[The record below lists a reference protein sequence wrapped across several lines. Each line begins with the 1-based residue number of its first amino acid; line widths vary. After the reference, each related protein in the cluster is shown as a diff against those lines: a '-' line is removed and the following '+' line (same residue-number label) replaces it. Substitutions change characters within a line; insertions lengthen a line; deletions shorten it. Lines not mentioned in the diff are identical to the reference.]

1 MLEIERKI
9 LGINVRDLCKKIEN
23 LGASGKLKVKKTFE
37 GLVRINYFDFD
48 NGRIRAKKDLLR
60 VREFVP
66 MPQALP
72 PLKNTIVDAHQTLT
86 YTELVYKTY
95 GGIKDGS
102 KVFDECEIGIPQS
115 LAKMTGDT
123 TAETLKL
130 FLEKLGLKRVVY
142 YEKKRTH
149 YDCGSFKCEIDE
161 HPKVEPFVEI
171 EAQSAVEIDHAIEVL
186 ELKGF
191 EQTPETISELLERKY
206 KPLTLSDLIF

>member
-1 MLEIERKI
+1 MLEVERKI
-9 LGINVRDLCKKIEN
+9 LGIQVPALCVAIEGLSAKGIPVR
-23 LGASGKLKVKKTFE
+23 KTFE

-48 NGRIRAKKDLLR
+48 DGRIRAKKDLLR

-66 MPQALP
+66 ISGEPYCE
-72 PLKNTIVDAHQTLT
+72 IVF
-86 YTELVYKTY
+86 KTY
-95 GGIKDGS
+95 GGVVDGC
-102 KVFDECEIGIPQS
+102 KVFDECEIGIPEK

-123 TAETLKL
+123 TAKTFTS

-149 YDCGSFKCEIDE
+149 YDCESFKCEIDE

-171 EAQSAVEIDHAIEVL
+171 EAQSAAEIDRAV
-186 ELKGF
+186 ELLGLSGF

-206 KPLTLSDLIF
+206 KPLTLADLIF